1 MNKTI
6 NTYDQDE
13 NNLLYSIVYDVSKM
27 RLQKTLF
34 NQLFENS
41 PLAIAII
48 DNNHKIIDI
57 NENFTELFQY
67 DFNEIKN
74 KRIEEIIYND
84 DTYDSDSDD
93 IINQGLLI
101 RRIAKRKRKDNK
113 LIDVDILAYPII
125 IHDNQIGIS
134 IIYTDITEKIQY
146 ENQLKLFEKALD
158 NNTEGIFIT
167 DKDGNI
173 EWVNNAFTQI
183 TGYKFREVIGENLRR
198 LRSDKHENE
207 FYKEICER
215 ILNKGKWAG
224 EILNKNKSG
233 KIYNQLVTIYSIK
246 DDNNNITH
254 FTGIIKDITE
264 KKETEKQIQYMSF
277 RDSLT
282 GLYNRAF
289 FIDKLDSEI
298 TKDTN
303 ENLAVLFLD
312 LDDFKKIN
320 DTLGHSVGD
329 KVLKEFSVRIQK
341 CVRDIDTVARIGGDE
356 FIILMPQLKSKM
368 IYINIANNIVNSL
381 REPIIVNEKKLEGS
395 VSIGI
400 SEYPNDGKDAE
411 TLIKNADIA
420 MYKAKENKNID
431 EERITLFHYD
441 MDNQIKEDFVLSN
454 HARYA
459 IEKKEL
465 LIYYQ
470 PIIDINTEKI
480 VAAEALLRWKHPK
493 LGFISPEKFI
503 PIIEKNGL
511 IDKIGSWV
519 LKNACIQNKEWHD
532 KGYSPLKIA
541 VNISIN
547 QLKQKKFTEL
557 VANILK
563 ETNLESK
570 YLELEITESISA
582 ENIYNIENILLNL
595 EKLGITL
602 SIDDFGTGYSSLGQL
617 KKLPIS
623 TLKIDKSFINDID
636 NEHKNTEIPLAIIT
650 MAKSLNIKVIA
661 EGIET
666 KTQSEFLKDH
676 KCEFGQ
682 GYLFSRPIDSES
694 FEKLLSMQNLKKIKE
709 SCFS

>member
-264 KKETEKQIQYMSF
+264 KKKRKNKFSICH
-277 RDSLT
+277 L
-282 GLYNRAF
+282 
-289 FIDKLDSEI
+289 EI
-298 TKDTN
+298 
-303 ENLAVLFLD
+303 VLQ
-312 LDDFKKIN
+312 
-320 DTLGHSVGD
+320 V
-329 KVLKEFSVRIQK
+329 
-341 CVRDIDTVARIGGDE
+341 
-356 FIILMPQLKSKM
+356 FII
-368 IYINIANNIVNSL
+368 
-381 REPIIVNEKKLEGS
+381 EP
-395 VSIGI
+395 
-400 SEYPNDGKDAE
+400 
-411 TLIKNADIA
+411 
-420 MYKAKENKNID
+420 
-431 EERITLFHYD
+431 
-441 MDNQIKEDFVLSN
+441 
-454 HARYA
+454 
-459 IEKKEL
+459 
-465 LIYYQ
+465 
-470 PIIDINTEKI
+470 
-480 VAAEALLRWKHPK
+480 
-493 LGFISPEKFI
+493 
-503 PIIEKNGL
+503 
-511 IDKIGSWV
+511 
-519 LKNACIQNKEWHD
+519 
-532 KGYSPLKIA
+532 
-541 VNISIN
+541 
-547 QLKQKKFTEL
+547 
-557 VANILK
+557 
-563 ETNLESK
+563 
-570 YLELEITESISA
+570 
-582 ENIYNIENILLNL
+582 
-595 EKLGITL
+595 
-602 SIDDFGTGYSSLGQL
+602 
-617 KKLPIS
+617 
-623 TLKIDKSFINDID
+623 
-636 NEHKNTEIPLAIIT
+636 
-650 MAKSLNIKVIA
+650 
-661 EGIET
+661 
-666 KTQSEFLKDH
+666 FL
-676 KCEFGQ
+676 
-682 GYLFSRPIDSES
+682 
-694 FEKLLSMQNLKKIKE
+694 
-709 SCFS
+709 